1 MQLGG
6 LRCPYCQKQNLRV
19 HARYMTRS
27 NGERSMIECRECK
40 EVFSETKL
48 TVMHGLR
55 TPVGTIAQVLRA
67 RFGGM
72 SFNETCHAYEIS
84 EDALRLWEERFADLK
99 QPLLI
104 YTLAHRFLEQVIE
117 DDEL

>member
-1 MQLGG
+1 
-6 LRCPYCQKQNLRV
+6 
-19 HARYMTRS
+19 
-27 NGERSMIECRECK
+27 MIECKECKECK

-84 EDALRLWEERFADLK
+84 EDALRL
-99 QPLLI
+99 
-104 YTLAHRFLEQVIE
+104 
-117 DDEL
+117 